1 MQEIRSK
8 NEFGSWP
15 VAIDVGFGSLTAPL
29 RTVAGRVTATV
40 MLQLRIRL
48 ARHG

>member
-1 MQEIRSK
+1 MEEIRSK

-15 VAIDVGFGSLTAPL
+15 VAIGVGFGSLAAPWSN
-29 RTVAGRVTATV
+29 VAGRVTAFV
-40 MLQLRIRL
+40 LLQLCIRL